1 MFGLGKINFAIK
13 RYELAEKWFTEA
25 YLKRRDMA
33 YRVWLGFCYIQ
44 LFKLVP
50 TSNKRKVKFA
60 QYAVKN
66 LGSRKYTNLLLLT
79 SFLTRL
85 PNRL

>member
-1 MFGLGKINFAIK
+1 MLEKDPTCHEAMFGLCKINFAIK

-60 QYAVKN
+60 
-66 LGSRKYTNLLLLT
+66 
-79 SFLTRL
+79 
-85 PNRL
+85 